1 MNSRRAF
8 SMVELLV
15 VIAIVG
21 VLAGLLL
28 PAVQAAREAARRS
41 QCSNNL
47 RQLSLGMIQHAEM
60 LGHFPSGGWGYAWVG
75 VPDQGF
81 GRSQP
86 GGWVYNVLPFIEQK
100 SLHGLGSGL
109 DAEQR
114 QEASATRL
122 QTPLAVM
129 HCPSRRAVAPLPAT
143 TNLPR
148 ETSPLFVMARSDYA
162 ANSGDLILQG
172 TAGPATITEGNT
184 SYQWTAKTYKCTG
197 ISFLRSEVTLA
208 SLVDGASN
216 TYLVGEKYLNQ
227 MYYETGEDTG
237 DDESMYA
244 GHSLDNFRY
253 GVNPPRQD
261 TYGSS
266 TPQRFGSPHN
276 GGCHMAFCDGS
287 VQVVSYAVDA
297 RVHGAQANRRDT
309 RPK

>member
-1 MNSRRAF
+1 MHARRGF
-8 SMVELLV
+8 SLVELLV
-15 VIAIVG
+15 VIAIIG

-41 QCSNNL
+41 QCTNNL
-47 RQLSLGMIQHAEM
+47 HQISLGMIQHAET

-86 GGWVYNVLPFIEQK
+86 GGWVYNVLPFLEQQ
-100 SLHGLGSGL
+100 SLHDLGSGF
-109 DAEQR
+109 DAEQGK
-114 QEASATRL
+114 EASATRV

-143 TNLPR
+143 KTPR
-148 ETSPLFVMARSDYA
+148 ETSPVLVMARSDYA
-162 ANSGDLILQG
+162 ANSGDAIVQS
-172 TAGPATITEGNT
+172 TAGPETITEANT
-184 SYQWTAKTYKCTG
+184 SYIWSAKTYRCTG
-197 ISFLRSEVTLA
+197 ISFVRSEVTPA

-216 TYLVGEKYLNQ
+216 TYLVGEKYLNP
-227 MYYETGEDTG
+227 MYYETGEDSG
-237 DDESMYA
+237 DDDSMYA

-253 GVNPPRQD
+253 GVNPPMQD

-266 TPQRFGSPHN
+266 LIQRFGSAHN

-287 VQVVSYAVDA
+287 VQVVSYAIDY

-309 RPK
+309 RAR